1 VSNTASE
8 NCQQQGGG
16 HICVFGILNGNP
28 NSELASGSPPL
39 SLFQAKLKPL
49 VKSELSRNSQVVR
62 GRVIPLHEER

>member
-1 VSNTASE
+1 MQMGTYQLYSVLGRPSE
-8 NCQQQGGG
+8 KHDGKYKVMVRRMTQNQ
-16 HICVFGILNGNP
+16 
-28 NSELASGSPPL
+28 PPL